1 MTTHTH
7 RTDATGQTLP
17 IVPGDLFARHQT
29 ITGLRALADF
39 LEANPAVP
47 VKEYGAHYT
56 VNTPVG
62 DDAAAAAMVDQV
74 AALLGAEV
82 TDDRPRGGHYTA
94 SKTFGRI
101 TYQIVHIPARQMD
114 EYYAHLSYRHNIRL
128 DDTDQDGDQDCDQDG
143 DQGGADSG
151 RAA

>member
-1 MTTHTH
+1 MTTH
-7 RTDATGQTLP
+7 TDATGQP
-17 IVPGDLFARHQT
+17 SSVVPGDLFARHQT

-47 VKEYGAHYT
+47 IKEYGGDYNVYT
-56 VNTPVG
+56 RTG
-62 DDAAAAAMVDQV
+62 DDAAAVAAVDQV
-74 AALLGAEV
+74 AALLNTEV
-82 TDDRPRGGHYTA
+82 TDDRPRDGHYIA

-114 EYYAHLSYRHNIRL
+114 EHHAHNSYRDNIRL
-128 DDTDQDGDQDCDQDG
+128 DPDQNNG
-143 DQGGADSG
+143 DQG